1 MKTNRF
7 ALVFAL
13 ALIFSLIFGFEA
25 FAQTRMNSSPTKVG
39 NGDDGSDLEGVKRVT
54 SGILI
59 ETRKKAVERAR
70 KIGVASVEHLGSLI
84 PEIEKSDIYLVSR
97 DMEPKLEEDNGS
109 GGNLEGSPDGKA
121 VYART
126 FAEPHAATRFF
137 PAALLLD
144 EEQLISLHI
153 HEALH
158 RSLPAEIR
166 EDEEKVTRITLAI
179 AGPDA
184 SLDRVRKTV
193 AKETEATETVTN
205 AGGTT
210 VRTRPG
216 GGVTVIVNNG
226 LTQSPM
232 TSETRL
238 RTQIDRANLDRPS
251 SVTYGYRSFFLPEKE
266 RSEYPIE
273 SMHSLQSFVYPFG
286 QGPHAIGMGIEMS
299 YLKTP
304 EQAIMGPLALSAR
317 MRLMSIRKFEVGA
330 FASLALNTLA
340 DGELKSSRM
349 GRDVTTLGLTLLRD
363 DRRFYVENQLAISG
377 EGDAQQKHG
386 PFTYNYHYGTN
397 VAASIRAGGKYKGF
411 ELGGFA
417 ELLLSD
423 GLRVSGP
430 DFTSRDGDSGRYRI
444 IGAGPELAYAKEAFR
459 LSLSARW
466 IIDST
471 PEVNLDYLG
480 DLLGRGAGQGFVSGA
495 ASLRF

>member
-1 MKTNRF
+1 MRTKNRF
-7 ALVFAL
+7 ALTFAFAL
-13 ALIFSLIFGFEA
+13 ILVLIVCFQA
-25 FAQTRMNSSPTKVG
+25 TAQTKASSSPTKVG
-39 NGDDGSDLEGVKRVT
+39 NGDDGSDLEGAKRVT

-70 KIGVASVEHLGSLI
+70 KVGVASVDHLGSLI
-84 PEIEKSDIYLVSR
+84 PEIEKSDIYLVGR
-97 DMEPKLEEDNGS
+97 DMEPKLEEDRG
-109 GGNLEGSPDGKA
+109 LEGSPDGKA

-137 PAALLLD
+137 PAALMLD

-158 RSLPAEIR
+158 RSLPASIR
-166 EDEEKVTRITLAI
+166 ENEEKVTRITLAI

-193 AKETEATETVTN
+193 ARELESTSSIASAGPGATVLTS
-205 AGGTT
+205 A
-210 VRTRPG
+210 G

-226 LTQSPM
+226 ASSAPM
-232 TSETRL
+232 TSEAKL
-238 RTQIDRANLDRPS
+238 RQQIERPDLERPS

-266 RSEYPIE
+266 RSDYPIE

-286 QGPHAIGMGIEMS
+286 QGPHAIGMGLEMS
-299 YLKTP
+299 YIKTP

-317 MRLMSIRKFEVGA
+317 MRLMTIRQFEVGA

-349 GRDVTTLGLTLLRD
+349 GRDVTTLGLAVRRE
-363 DRRFYVENQLAISG
+363 DRRFYVENQLAVSG
-377 EGDAQQKHG
+377 AGDAQQKHG
-386 PFTYNYHYGTN
+386 PFTYNYHYGTTI
-397 VAASIRAGGKYKGF
+397 AASIRAGGRYRGF

-423 GLRVSGP
+423 GLKVSGP
-430 DFTSRDGDSGRYRI
+430 DFSSRDGDSGRYRI
-444 IGAGPELAYAKEAFR
+444 IGAGPELAYQRDALRFA
-459 LSLSARW
+459 LSARW
-466 IIDST
+466 IVDST